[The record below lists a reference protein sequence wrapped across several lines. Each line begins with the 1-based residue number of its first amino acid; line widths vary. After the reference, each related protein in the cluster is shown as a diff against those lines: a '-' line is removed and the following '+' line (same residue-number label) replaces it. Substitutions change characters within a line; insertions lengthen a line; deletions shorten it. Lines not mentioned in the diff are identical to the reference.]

1 MSMRTNIFNRR
12 TLSALEPQ
20 VAPDQLRKRVK
31 IVVIDDEESSFPFK
45 LLQDDGYTIE
55 WWSRVD
61 SRKLQRLESGD
72 FDIVILDIMGVADPE
87 LSPSDGLG
95 VLKRIKSV
103 NTKQIVVAF
112 SGQSFD
118 LSKTEFWRL
127 ADDVLSKPVT
137 IIECKEL
144 LDRLIN
150 ERITLTRYWGAISE
164 LLKSSGVSNRNLKKI
179 ERRMVNAVV
188 KKDGAALKSICQ
200 NIPEKL
206 SNAASVVTLLQ
217 AVSRLWL

>member
-1 MSMRTNIFNRR
+1 M
-12 TLSALEPQ
+12 SALEPQ